1 MKKDP
6 LPGENG
12 IRKTGSIPNGRDST
26 FPKTNTRLSVR
37 VLLESQRSCLL
48 LLHRSWPRHIH
59 VMKKLPPHRS
69 AALQE
74 SIPNTTRAKRK
85 APSSSLCAFV
95 ANKNKF
101 TSLWFG
107 GTQKQR
113 DLATNNNTDE
123 KQQKA
128 EQTKEGECLREKLT
142 SKNKH

>member
-74 SIPNTTRAKRK
+74 SIPNTTRAKQI
-85 APSSSLCAFV
+85 APSSCVLV
-95 ANKNKF
+95 LRIK
-101 TSLWFG
+101 TSSRRFGFG

>member
-101 TSLWFG
+101 TSLWFWRNAKAKG
-107 GTQKQR
+107 SC
-113 DLATNNNTDE
+113 N
-123 KQQKA
+123 KQQHRRKT
-128 EQTKEGECLREKLT
+128 TKSRT
-142 SKNKH
+142 D